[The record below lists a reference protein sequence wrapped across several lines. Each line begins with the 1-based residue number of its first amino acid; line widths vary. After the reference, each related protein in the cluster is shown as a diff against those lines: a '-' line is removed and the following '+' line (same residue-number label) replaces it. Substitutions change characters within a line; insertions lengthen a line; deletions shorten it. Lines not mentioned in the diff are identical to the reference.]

1 MNLQTANTAVNL
13 ASNVASIV
21 PTVFKAIKK
30 GSFEIKYFRVLPE
43 EYNKEVKLAKERK
56 KNGDTFSPTYEE
68 YLSILEQGKK
78 EKRIM
83 VIKWER
89 HYRKSNWVAH
99 IIEPYEQ
106 FEFEN

>member
-43 EYNKEVKLAKERK
+43 EYNKEVKLAKEK
-56 KNGDTFSPTYEE
+56 K
-68 YLSILEQGKK
+68 K
-78 EKRIM
+78 M
-83 VIKWER
+83 VILFLRLMKNI
-89 HYRKSNWVAH
+89 YL
-99 IIEPYEQ
+99 
-106 FEFEN
+106 F